1 MKKITLAVMLLLT
14 LHCYSQPLTTT
25 LPTVW
30 LRADSIGPESHY
42 WGDVTGH
49 GHHAY
54 PMGGQLPVL
63 TGKMNYNPSFELDG
77 ESFRLEGFPISDN
90 RITAIIVYEAGD
102 TLAEYGLWSL
112 PVKADRHIGLTTQRI
127 LGERGHIKYTDR
139 NRTGGVINSL
149 GQGFKSTAG
158 ITPNQLNI
166 GYADSL
172 GLTGNLSEFLL
183 FDGSVADS
191 ILTRYISYLGIKYG
205 VTLYK
210 TDYLNSKGQVIWNY
224 TDYPE
229 CSHIIGGIGRDEALG
244 LNQKQSML
252 MDGKVRV
259 GLERLASDNSS
270 NEGYLEEGDYLL
282 WGFDSAGLMQSR
294 TILTEEGEELQL
306 YGEGLLQSHGSGTHI
321 LNTFMEVDGSGWAG
335 EARDY
340 ALVIDRSGTGT
351 YPPGASEIYYS
362 DYVDSSRMLYF
373 TGLHWDIDRNGIDRF
388 SFAYL
393 PLPASASE
401 EGVHKRGSLNHNN
414 SEDNAGSGH
423 DGPAGTNQYLLY
435 PNPNR
440 GDFRLEVHYDVP
452 SEISVRIYNAEGKLM
467 ESYSGS
473 TGHEHR
479 FEGRVPVKGHYLIDI
494 AGGGEQKSFKMI
506 VQ

>member
-1 MKKITLAVMLLLT
+1 MKKITLAVMLLIT
-14 LHCYSQPLTTT
+14 LHCYSQTPTT
-25 LPTVW
+25 PFPCVW
-30 LRADSIGPESHY
+30 LRADSVEAGSLY
-42 WGDVTGH
+42 WRDVSGH
-49 GHHAY
+49 ELHAA
-54 PMGGQLPVL
+54 PVNGLLPSL
-63 TGKMNYNPSFELDG
+63 TGRMNYNPSFELDG
-77 ESFRLEGFPISDN
+77 ESFRLEGFPVSN
-90 RITAIIVYEAGD
+90 SRLTAIIVYEAGD
-102 TLAEYGLWSL
+102 TLPEYGLWSL
-112 PVKADRHIGLTTQRI
+112 PVKEDRHVGLTTQRI

-149 GQGFKSTAG
+149 SQGFKPTTG

-172 GLTGNLSEFLL
+172 GLTGRLSEFLL
-183 FDGSVADS
+183 FDGPVADS

-224 TDYPE
+224 TDYPDY
-229 CSHIIGGIGRDEALG
+229 SYSIGGIGRDEALG
-244 LNQKQSML
+244 LNQKQSEL
-252 MDGKVRV
+252 MEGKVRV
-259 GLERLASDNSS
+259 GLERLAADNSS
-270 NEGYLEEGDYLL
+270 NEGHLEEGSYLL

-294 TILTEEGEELQL
+294 TILMEEGEELQI

-321 LNTFMEVDGSGWAG
+321 FNTFMEVDGSGWGG

-351 YPPGASEIYYS
+351 YPPGASEIYYA

-373 TGLHWDIDRNGIDRF
+373 TGLHWDSDRNGIDRF
-388 SFAYL
+388 GFAYL

-401 EGVHKRGSLNHNN
+401 DLRKRGSLNHNN
-414 SEDNAGSGH
+414 SGDNAGSGH

-452 SEISVRIYNAEGKLM
+452 SEVSVRIFNAEGKLM
-467 ESYSGS
+467 ESFSGS
-473 TGHEHR
+473 TGHDHR